1 MYGTLKKNMNTII
14 KVNISRIRV
23 TYEILFWRI
32 ELRDDN
38 GVHYTT
44 CTVGKIVTINQ
55 FDGFAILKQNVL
67 AVWLTGLPY

>member
-23 TYEILFWRI
+23 TYEILFWRT
-32 ELRDDN
+32 EQRDDN

-44 CTVGKIVTINQ
+44 CTVGKIVTIIQ